1 MDIKYVRFLTSVKL
15 ILYIFLFLQ
24 GFSCF
29 SMPKNKIVMTAKS
42 WNLTSELTRYYQYQL
57 TEGKDP
63 DQISEVTLT
72 PSYETK
78 KFKLISILNY
88 SKSDL
93 NSDQA
98 DWDDPIINLST
109 IPKNI
114 FPAIKGRSFLT
125 STVGLSKL
133 SREENKQYGALGM
146 GYGIIMDSDFLK
158 IPAFSFSSSL
168 SLLKAFQESEETT
181 KAESNVNLYSVSN
194 NIFAYNWRQITA
206 TIQFKFINKFKY
218 NEDFA
223 NEYITAQE
231 ISYPFA
237 KELTTVMGHANA
249 AKTMDEETGDFNI
262 RVLNNET
269 SYFYFKI
276 QINI

>member
-1 MDIKYVRFLTSVKL
+1 
-15 ILYIFLFLQ
+15 
-24 GFSCF
+24 
-29 SMPKNKIVMTAKS
+29 MTAKS
-42 WNLTSELTRYYQYQL
+42 WGLTSEVTRYYQYQL
-57 TEGKDP
+57 NDEKDP

-93 NSDQA
+93 HSNQA

-114 FPAIKGRSFLT
+114 FPAIKGRSFLA
-125 STVGLSKL
+125 STVGLSRL
-133 SREENKQYGALGM
+133 SREENKQYGALGV
-146 GYGIIMDSDFLK
+146 GYGIIMDSEFLK

-168 SLLKAFQESEETT
+168 SLLKAFQESEVTT
-181 KAESNVNLYSVSN
+181 KEESNVNLYSVSN
-194 NIFAYNWRQITA
+194 NIFSYNWRRLTA
-206 TIQFKFINKFKY
+206 TIQFKFVNKLKY

-231 ISYPFA
+231 VGYAFA
-237 KELTTVMGHANA
+237 KELTTVLGHANA